1 MVTVMIK
8 AMQSGHNACHLARP
22 RYLFSPRTHVS
33 LTAARDYD
41 MGIIPRSA
49 HSHRL
54 VHQISRRFSA
64 AAIGSSDSQSY
75 VSPFQ
80 DIFDRMKTNGA
91 TALGTTQDIV
101 EIENAYEMNHK
112 KLECGIPENVL
123 RFSSTAY
130 GRTLLAPYV
139 HPNEHRVIM
148 KLNTKH
154 LPFHSI
160 NEYEILREI
169 VGDRLNDERNELR
182 LTSNKFGSRIENKR
196 HLVSMLDRIILSCQK
211 LAAEINQESEIA

>member
-1 MVTVMIK
+1 MVTVMIR
-8 AMQSGHNACHLARP
+8 AMKSGHNVCHLAR
-22 RYLFSPRTHVS
+22 RRHLLSPRTHVS
-33 LTAARDYD
+33 LTTVPVRDEDYV
-41 MGIIPRSA
+41 GTIPRSA
-49 HSHRL
+49 DSHRL
-54 VHQISRRFSA
+54 AHQISRRFNSA
-64 AAIGSSDSQSY
+64 AIENSDI
-75 VSPFQ
+75 SPFQ
-80 DIFDRMKTNGA
+80 DIFHRMKANGP

-101 EIENAYEMNHK
+101 EMENAYEMSQK

-154 LPFHSI
+154 LPFHST

-196 HLVSMLDRIILSCQK
+196 HLVSMLDRIISSCQK
-211 LAAEINQESEIA
+211 LAAEINQESESA